1 MHSVTIHSHS
11 AQHVFQGMVLMLLN
25 YASHVCLT
33 VCNAQPAHQ
42 YVLCVIQDFVLILT
56 YASHVRLAVHNAQPA
71 HQHVLCVMQVIM
83 RILVPVMIANL
94 DAPVALIV
102 LYVLILQCVQIVLI
116 NIEYITFC

>member
-25 YASHVCLT
+25 
-33 VCNAQPAHQ
+33 
-42 YVLCVIQDFVLILT
+42 

-83 RILVPVMIANL
+83 RILVPVMLVNL
-94 DAPVALIV
+94 DAPV
-102 LYVLILQCVQIVLI
+102 VLIALCVHILHSVQLVLIHIEYTILMGLVIASRVSLKMVNAYNALSTRTTVQIA
-116 NIEYITFC
+116 